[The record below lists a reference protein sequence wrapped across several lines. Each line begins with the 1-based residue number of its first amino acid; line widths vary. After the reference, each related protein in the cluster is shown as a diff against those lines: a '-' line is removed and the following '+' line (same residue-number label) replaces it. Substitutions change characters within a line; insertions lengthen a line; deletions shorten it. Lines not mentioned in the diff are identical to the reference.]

1 MTSIRVTVNGVQH
14 DLDVD
19 PRTLLVHLVR
29 EAIGLTGT
37 HIGCL
42 TGDCGACTMVVN
54 GRTTKTCSVL
64 AVTADEAEITTI
76 EGLAD
81 PDGTLHPLQ
90 QAFWDEFGFQCGYCL
105 PGMLLTAHELLASN
119 PDPDDA
125 EITQA
130 ICGNLCRCTGYATI
144 QAAIRRASAVQRTA
158 SQATPPAEQELESL

>member
-29 EAIGLTGT
+29 ETIGLTGT
-37 HIGCL
+37 HVGCL

-76 EGLAD
+76 EGLAE

-105 PGMLLTAHELLASN
+105 PGMLLTANELLTSN

-144 QAAIRRASAVQRTA
+144 KAAIRSASAAQRGP